1 MDLSSKMEIN
11 RIYKQQDWVNKSVAE
26 LADFLKQRETLR
38 DDLVKENYIMFL
50 RLLGELYGQEYAMV
64 RELKL
69 VLAELREDSQD

>member
-11 RIYKQQDWVNKSVAE
+11 RIYKQQDWLNKSVAE